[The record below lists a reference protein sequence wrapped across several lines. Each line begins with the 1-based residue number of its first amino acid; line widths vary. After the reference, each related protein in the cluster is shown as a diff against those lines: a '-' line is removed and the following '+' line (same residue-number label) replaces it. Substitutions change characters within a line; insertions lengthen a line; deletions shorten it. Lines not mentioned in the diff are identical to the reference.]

1 MVYDPSG
8 SPETDAALLYLDNRG
23 QSVWHKKLSKA
34 SHDDQINAITVLEE
48 GVAIIGSNALDPI
61 DSSQQNHYLQK
72 YSLTTGAVIWSKL
85 FYFVQTFN
93 DILRLATLSSG
104 DFVLAGE
111 HRTASNSYRMP
122 HLMRIDANG
131 EVKWA

>member
-1 MVYDPSG
+1 M
-8 SPETDAALLYLDNRG
+8 
-23 QSVWHKKLSKA
+23 
-34 SHDDQINAITVLEE
+34 LEE

-72 YSLTTGAVIWSKL
+72 YSLTTGTVIWSKL

-93 DILRLATLSSG
+93 DNLRLATLPSG

-122 HLMRIDANG
+122 HLMRIDGNG
-131 EVKWA
+131 